1 MAKND
6 IRKAVPLPAALESR
20 TFDLQGT
27 ALDYLPNHIHQ
38 AVVTIKSAWDLLPEP
53 KFNTSCSDT
62 ILSDYIYILNFA
74 LKHEEASLLLGQWIA
89 DIEGSGYKIYVV
101 TPYLLMGETLLFLE
115 KPAAAKAYFQ
125 KALELGTRRDF
136 SDKPVLYLDI
146 ATGKITDEEVITHEF
161 EALDLLEVWAKKE
174 ADTAA
179 VGELSDTVLEKIDE
193 ICEAGSELFDED
205 EYKQA
210 IKTWGKAF
218 DLIPEPQNSYSQ
230 SLWLHSSIG
239 DAYFLL
245 GDFKKAAAHFFEA
258 KSNIAENGYTNA
270 FVMLRLGESCFE
282 INDIENAKE
291 FLVRAY
297 MLEGKDL
304 FESEDEKYFNFLRES
319 VKL

>member
-6 IRKAVPLPAALESR
+6 IRKAKSLPAALESK
-20 TFDLQGT
+20 TFDLQGA
-27 ALDYLPNHIHQ
+27 ALDYLPNNIHQ
-38 AVVTIKSAWDLLPEP
+38 AVETIKTAWNMLPEP

-62 ILSDYIYILNFA
+62 ILGDYIYILNFA
-74 LKHEEASLLLGQWIA
+74 LKHEEASVLLEQWIA
-89 DIEGSGYKIYVV
+89 DIEGSGYKIYIV
-101 TPYLLMGETLLFLE
+101 TPYILMGETLLFLE
-115 KPAAAKAYFQ
+115 QPAAAKTYFE
-125 KALELGTRRDF
+125 KAFKLGSKRDF
-136 SDKPVLYLDI
+136 SDKPVLYLDM
-146 ATGKITDEEVITHEF
+146 AMGKITDEAVITREF

-179 VGELSDTVLEKIDE
+179 AGELSETVLDKIDE
-193 ICEAGSELFDED
+193 ICEEGSELFDED
-205 EYKQA
+205 EYKKA
-210 IKTWGKAF
+210 IKTWEKAF
-218 DLIPEPQNSYSQ
+218 DLIPEPKNNYSQ

-239 DAYFLL
+239 DAFFLL

-258 KSNIAENGYTNA
+258 KSNIAESGYTNP